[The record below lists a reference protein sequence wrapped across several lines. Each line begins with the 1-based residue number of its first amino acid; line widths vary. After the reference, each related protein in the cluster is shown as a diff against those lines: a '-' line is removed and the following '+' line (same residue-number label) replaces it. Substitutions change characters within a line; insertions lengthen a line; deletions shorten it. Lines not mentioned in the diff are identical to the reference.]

1 MFKKT
6 FSSIIIIIIIISIF
20 IMNVN
25 INESACFKC
34 FCSTTYAYFSVLV
47 VDQALA
53 SYFTS

>member
-1 MFKKT
+1 MFKRT
-6 FSSIIIIIIIISIF
+6 FSSIIIIIIIIIIIF
-20 IMNVN
+20 IMNV
-25 INESACFKC
+25 NESACFKC

>member
-6 FSSIIIIIIIISIF
+6 FSSIIIIIIISIF